1 MKELEFLIPRRPLSL
16 QTGSRKNL
24 QAWKRFVAGEAEKAW
39 GGQSPVA
46 AVDLHLTLV
55 YLSGTHPADV
65 DNIIKPIQDALVGP
79 ILADDRL
86 VVDVESHR
94 RLITGMFE
102 PARLPAL
109 LRQGLLAGKE
119 CVYVRLR
126 DAQPLEELL

>member
-1 MKELEFLIPRRPLSL
+1 MTDFELLILRRPLSL

-39 GGQSPVA
+39 GDQSPVA
-46 AVDLHLTLV
+46 SADLHLTLV
-55 YLSGTHPADV
+55 YLSGIHAADA

-79 ILADDRL
+79 VLADDRL

-102 PARLPAL
+102 PTRLPAL